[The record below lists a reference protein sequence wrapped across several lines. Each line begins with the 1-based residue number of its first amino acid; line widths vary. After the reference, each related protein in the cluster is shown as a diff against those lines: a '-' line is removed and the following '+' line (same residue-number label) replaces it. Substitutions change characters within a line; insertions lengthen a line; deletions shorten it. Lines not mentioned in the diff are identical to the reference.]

1 MLINVLND
9 CIIDMNTVREL
20 ETASADTKKQAAA
33 DYNFKML
40 VGSLKKMVDEVQMA
54 VNESDFKPAL
64 NIVTALEGFV
74 NSCNKII
81 TVGAANDST
90 TSFINKESKMLY
102 SDIAQEWI
110 EYYSNNTKKILSLL
124 ETIKGIAPDK
134 RAQYAINKIK
144 KASTWNTDSVNLKYL
159 KDGLSEANQIIE
171 DLSLDENKNIEEFLR
186 LVGDGKATVQ
196 NLTQE
201 IMEWIKK
208 EQLAGKLSIQFV
220 L

>member
-40 VGSLKKMVDEVQMA
+40 VGSLKKMVDEIQMA
-54 VNESDFKPAL
+54 VNESDFKPSL

-74 NSCNKII
+74 NSCSKII

-134 RAQYAINKIK
+134 KAQYAINKIK

>member
-33 DYNFKML
+33 DYNFKLL

-54 VNESDFKPAL
+54 VNESDFKPSL
-64 NIVTALEGFV
+64 NIVAALDGFV

-81 TVGAANDST
+81 MVGAANEST
-90 TSFINKESKMLY
+90 ISFINKESKMLY

-110 EYYSNNTKKILSLL
+110 EYYGNTTKKVLSLL
-124 ETIKGIAPDK
+124 ETIKGITPDK
-134 RAQYAINKIK
+134 KTQYAINKIK
-144 KASTWNTDSVNLKYL
+144 KASTWNTDIANLKYL

-171 DLSLDENKNIEEFLR
+171 DLSLNENKNIEEFLR

-201 IMEWIKK
+201 IMEWIEK

-220 L
+220 S